1 MKNMCVWSVK
11 KSMKWR
17 KKVWCIMWSWI
28 GRMNKSWKKIKLK
41 EEQVR
46 EIEKTKI
53 IKKKSTAA
61 FMNKEKY
68 INESR
73 WCPQK
78 EGVTGFNGNIY
89 MWICVLPSP
98 YIQHTYP
105 CVAKE
110 TGRRNTLSVTTTALV
125 HWLDWW

>member
-1 MKNMCVWSVK
+1 
-11 KSMKWR
+11 
-17 KKVWCIMWSWI
+17 MWSWI

-78 EGVTGFNGNIY
+78 EV
-89 MWICVLPSP
+89 
-98 YIQHTYP
+98 
-105 CVAKE
+105 
-110 TGRRNTLSVTTTALV
+110 
-125 HWLDWW
+125 